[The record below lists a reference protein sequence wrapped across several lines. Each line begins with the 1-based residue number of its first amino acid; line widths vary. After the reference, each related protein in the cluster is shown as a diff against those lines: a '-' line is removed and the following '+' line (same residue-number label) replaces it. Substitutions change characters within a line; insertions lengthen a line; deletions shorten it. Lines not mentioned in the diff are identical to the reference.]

1 MAQSELAIHVPVEVL
16 TTQLNITDLLA
27 KSATIEEL
35 FKTAFIPTD
44 RHSEY
49 ARWIDELRILKH
61 CGRAI
66 GPKHVGKS
74 RSSVNY
80 REEDI
85 KRVSCVKAWSN
96 SSSRRLFSQI
106 LKDINHAAWRGKP
119 KDLQARL
126 AGSIK
131 LFGIELLLID
141 NADNLQREA
150 LIDLRQL
157 HEESGVPIVLIGG
170 KELDE
175 TLVNFD
181 LLTCFPTL
189 FEFDALDEEDLKK
202 TLETIELDIL
212 ALPQASNLCEGRL
225 FEILRNSTQSR
236 MGILIEILS
245 KTVLHSLSKGHGKV
259 DEGVLNNIA
268 NRYGQKYVPLES
280 RNKPK
285 PKEEEKTFQQEDLE
299 QIEQAAS

>member
-1 MAQSELAIHVPVEVL
+1 MAQQSELAIHVPVEVL
-16 TTQLNITDLLA
+16 TTQLDITDLLA
-27 KSATIEEL
+27 KAATIEEL

-49 ARWIDELRILKH
+49 ARWLDESRILKH

-66 GPKHVGKS
+66 GSREVGKS
-74 RSSVNY
+74 RSSVHY
-80 REEDI
+80 QDEDK
-85 KRVSCVKAWSN
+85 KRVAYVKAWSN
-96 SSSRRLFSQI
+96 SSSGRLFSQI
-106 LKDINHAAWRGKP
+106 LKEIKHAAWRGKP
-119 KDLQARL
+119 KVLQDRL
-126 AGSIK
+126 AGCLE

-150 LIDLRQL
+150 LIDLKQL

-170 KELDE
+170 QDLDN

-212 ALPQASNLCEGRL
+212 ALPQASNLWEGNI
-225 FEILRNSTQSR
+225 FETLAGSTQAR
-236 MGILIEILS
+236 MGVLIKILS
-245 KTVLHSLSKGHGKV
+245 KTVLHSLKKGHGKV
-259 DEGVLNNIA
+259 DEVILNNIA
-268 NRYGQKYVPLES
+268 NRYGRRYVPVEA
-280 RNKPK
+280 RNK
-285 PKEEEKTFQQEDLE
+285 
-299 QIEQAAS
+299 S

>member
-16 TTQLNITDLLA
+16 ATQLDITDLLA

-35 FKTAFIPTD
+35 FKTAFIPTA

-66 GPKHVGKS
+66 GPRDVGKS
-74 RSSVNY
+74 RSSIHY

-119 KDLQARL
+119 KDLQDRL
-126 AGSIK
+126 AGCIE

-150 LIDLRQL
+150 LIDLKQL

-170 KELDE
+170 KDLDD

-189 FEFDALDEEDLKK
+189 FEFDVLDEEDLKK
-202 TLETIELDIL
+202 TLGTIELDIL
-212 ALPQASNLCEGRL
+212 ALPHASNLQEGRL

-236 MGILIEILS
+236 IGILIEILS
-245 KTVLHSLSKGHGKV
+245 KTVLHSLSKGHEKV
-259 DEGVLNNIA
+259 DEGILSNIA
-268 NRYGQKYVPLES
+268 NRYGRRYVSLEA
-280 RNKPK
+280 RNKP
-285 PKEEEKTFQQEDLE
+285 
-299 QIEQAAS
+299 

>member
-16 TTQLNITDLLA
+16 TTQLDMTDLLA
-27 KSATIEEL
+27 KAATIEEL

-66 GPKHVGKS
+66 GPRDVGKS

-96 SSSRRLFSQI
+96 SSSKRLFSQI

-126 AGSIK
+126 AGCLE

-150 LIDLRQL
+150 LIDLKQL

-170 KELDE
+170 QDLDN

-189 FEFDALDEEDLKK
+189 FEFDALGEEDLKK

-212 ALPQASNLCEGRL
+212 ALPQASNLSEGRL
-225 FEILRNSTQSR
+225 FEILRDSSQTR
-236 MGILIEILS
+236 IGILIKILS
-245 KTVLHSLSKGHGKV
+245 KTVLHSLKKGHGKV
-259 DEGVLNNIA
+259 EEEILRNIA
-268 NRYGQKYVPLES
+268 NRYGRRYVPLEA
-280 RNKPK
+280 RNKP
-285 PKEEEKTFQQEDLE
+285 QS
-299 QIEQAAS
+299 IEG